1 MTPLLL
7 VVGFLGAGK
16 TTLLKQL
23 ARRLSEDG
31 LRASLLLNDYQ
42 NARVDAEQFRDLLE
56 EVSALSGDC
65 VCCGSRDQFFEE
77 LRSHRHEPD
86 KVLLVE
92 TNGTT
97 DPGPLIEA
105 LALDPSLTGFT
116 SPMQVAVIDCQRWQ
130 KRFWHNALEREQART
145 ASHVFLSRA
154 DVVEASRLADVQSSL
169 ARCGVRGTQTTV
181 ECLAADLRAAF
192 DAEPRLHSSS
202 CCGGHHHGHDE
213 GCHHESY
220 HFASCELSL
229 RGQVDRAGFVK
240 ALKALPD
247 EVIRAKGLVRFAED
261 PENFFVFQKI
271 GADVQFFPVG
281 PSPRLSTPLAL
292 FIGPSLDRA
301 VLASHFVGLTE
312 TA

>member
-1 MTPLLL
+1 ML

-16 TTLLKQL
+16 TTLLKRL
-23 ARRLSEDG
+23 ARQLSDEG

-42 NARVDAEQFRDLLE
+42 NARVDAEQFRELLE

-105 LALDPSLTGFT
+105 LSLDPSLTGFT

-130 KRFWHNALEREQART
+130 KRFWHNALEREQARI
-145 ASHVFLSRA
+145 ASHVFFSRA
-154 DVVEASRLADVQSSL
+154 DAVDASRLADVQSSL
-169 ARCGVRGTQTTV
+169 ARCGVRGKETTI
-181 ECLAADLRAAF
+181 EGLTKDLRAAF
-192 DAEPRLHSSS
+192 DAQPRLQSAP
-202 CCGGHHHGHDE
+202 CCGHHHPHAE

-220 HFASCELSL
+220 HFASCEIPLP
-229 RGQVDRAGFVK
+229 GEVQRAGFVK
-240 ALKALPD
+240 ALKALPE
-247 EVIRAKGLVRFAED
+247 EVIRAKGLVRFAEE
-261 PENFFVFQKI
+261 PETFFVFQKI
-271 GADVQFFPVG
+271 GTDVQFFPVG

-292 FIGPSLDRA
+292 FIGPCLDHTA
-301 VLASHFVGLTE
+301 LAARFAGLNT
-312 TA
+312 TPAD